1 MKNKHLLVISIL
13 SLLVFSLSACGVKN
27 KNKDTL
33 TETKPSTI
41 ENNNIKNAPL
51 DTQLPVRFQNPGFI
65 VPTGDNEQ
73 KNLGEKDD
81 SSEIKVG
88 ATIKSTGGPIPLVEI
103 LKRLA
108 AFKKMNVS
116 YNSDVNR
123 FTTVDVDIS
132 ADDNFFDA
140 ISNIIRQADY
150 YYEINEKTI
159 IIGNKKTKTYQ
170 IGVPFMAGGYNTTV
184 GGNFLTTK
192 NSDTGTE
199 GIIKITSS
207 ENKFNIWENIENNLQ
222 VILGVIVSS
231 SEYVSTIE
239 AEQDK
244 KHNAKGE
251 GGVPLAEDGTTDINI
266 NQGLTGEQKLQ
277 SEKEA
282 KGKAEYRD
290 KLQKLTRQTAEDGSF
305 FVIDK
310 SVGLITVTAK
320 PNILKNVDDYLENL
334 KKELYRQVS
343 IEAKIIEVYLSDN
356 SKIGL
361 DWSGVL
367 KDFSIGGKAFFG
379 TAGFGTEE
387 TGTDGQVYP
396 WIETKGDAESP
407 TRFISK
413 VALSPVTFN
422 VILNALNEQ
431 GDTNVLANPR
441 VTVLNG
447 QPALISVGRDVAYV
461 KSVTKTV
468 DTVADQ
474 ETYTAETDNVVEGV
488 ALGVMASIVNDK
500 KVVLHLTPL
509 TTNLKNGIVGYRSF
523 GNEGLEVGLPEVSVR
538 QMSTMVEVENGE
550 MLIIGGLIDSVE
562 GTKGSFAPVVGSI
575 PIIKYLFGVEE
586 KTKQKRELVILLT
599 PKVI

>member
-1 MKNKHLLVISIL
+1 MKNKQLFAFSIL
-13 SLLVFSLSACGVKN
+13 SLLIFSLSACGVKN
-27 KNKDTL
+27 KKQDTP
-33 TETKPSTI
+33 TDTKPSTI
-41 ENNNIKNAPL
+41 ENNDIKNAPL
-51 DTQLPVRFQNPGFI
+51 DTQLPVRFQSPGFI
-65 VPTGDNEQ
+65 IPTSDDEQ

-88 ATIKSTGGPIPLVEI
+88 ATIKSTGGPIRLVEI
-103 LKRLA
+103 LKKLA

-132 ADDNFFDA
+132 AEDNFFDA
-140 ISNIIRQADY
+140 ILNIIRQADY

-170 IGVPFMAGGYNTTV
+170 IGVPFMAGEYNTTV

-192 NSDTGTE
+192 NSNTGTE
-199 GIIKITSS
+199 GIIKVTSS
-207 ENKFNIWENIENNLQ
+207 GNKFDIWDNIEKNLQ

-231 SEYVSTIE
+231 AEYVGSVQ
-239 AEQDK
+239 AEQEK
-244 KHNAKGE
+244 KHSAQSDNASLGE
-251 GGVPLAEDGTTDINI
+251 EGTTNINI
-266 NQGLTGEQKLQ
+266 NEGDTGKSKLA

-282 KGKAEYRD
+282 KGKAEFRD

-320 PNILKNVDDYLENL
+320 PNVLKNVDDYLENL
-334 KKELYRQVS
+334 KRELYRQVI

-361 DWSGVL
+361 DWSGIL
-367 KDFSIGGKAFFG
+367 EDFSIGGTAFFG
-379 TAGFGTEE
+379 TAGFGTED

-396 WIETKGDAESP
+396 WIETKGDVESP

-413 VALSPVTFN
+413 VALTPVTFN

-431 GDTNVLANPR
+431 GDTHVLANPK

-447 QPALISVGRDVAYV
+447 QPALISVGRDIAYI
-461 KSVTKTV
+461 KSVTKTI
-468 DTVADQ
+468 DKQNDQ
-474 ETYTAETDNVVEGV
+474 ESYSAETDNVVEGV

-509 TTNLKNGIVGYRSF
+509 TTNLKNGTVEYRSF
-523 GNEGLEVGLPEVSVR
+523 GNEGLVVGLPEVSVR

-562 GTKGSFAPVVGSI
+562 ETTGSFAPLVGSI

-586 KTKQKRELVILLT
+586 KIKEKRELVILLT

>member
-65 VPTGDNEQ
+65 VPTGDDEQ

-88 ATIKSTGGPIPLVEI
+88 ATIKSPGGPIPLVDI

-150 YYEINEKTI
+150 YYEIDERTI

-192 NSDTGTE
+192 SSSTGTE

-207 ENKFNIWENIENNLQ
+207 ENKFNIWENIETNLQ

-231 SEYVSTIE
+231 SEYVSSVE
-239 AEQDK
+239 AEQQKRQKSDSD
-244 KHNAKGE
+244 NA
-251 GGVPLAEDGTTDINI
+251 PLAEDGASNINI
-266 NQGLTGEQKLQ
+266 NQGNTGKSKLN

-282 KGKAEYRD
+282 KDKEQFTA

-320 PNILKNVDDYLENL
+320 PNILKNVDEYLNNL
-334 KKELYRQVS
+334 KKELYRQVV

-361 DWSGVL
+361 DWSSIL
-367 KDFSIGGKAFFG
+367 KDFSIGGTTFFG
-379 TAGFGTEE
+379 TAGFGTED

-396 WIETKGDAESP
+396 WIETKGDTESP

-413 VALSPVTFN
+413 VAFTPVTFN
-422 VILNALNEQ
+422 VMLNALNEQ
-431 GDTNVLANPR
+431 GDTHVLANPKI
-441 VTVLNG
+441 TVLNG
-447 QPALISVGRDVAYV
+447 QPALISVGRDVAYI
-461 KSVTKTV
+461 STV
-468 DTVADQ
+468 EKDVDADTN
-474 ETYTAETDNVVEGV
+474 ETTYTAKTDNVVEGV
-488 ALGVMASIVNDK
+488 ALGVMASIVDDK
-500 KVVLHLTPL
+500 KAVLHLTPL
-509 TTNLKNGIVGYRSF
+509 TTNLKNGTVEYKTF
-523 GNEGLEVGLPEVSVR
+523 GDEGLQVGLPEVSVR

-562 GTKGSFAPVVGSI
+562 GTKGSFAPIVGSI

-586 KTKQKRELVILLT
+586 KKKEKRELVILLT
-599 PKVI
+599 PRII

>member
-1 MKNKHLLVISIL
+1 MKNKELFTFFTL
-13 SLLVFSLSACGVKN
+13 SLLIISLGACGLKN
-27 KNKDTL
+27 KKHDPPK
-33 TETKPSTI
+33 ETKTSAI
-41 ENNNIKNAPL
+41 ENDTIKTAPL
-51 DTQLPVRFQNPGFI
+51 ETQLPVRFQNPGFI
-65 VPTGDNEQ
+65 VPTSDGEQ
-73 KNLGEKDD
+73 ENLGEQDD

-103 LKRLA
+103 LKKLA

-132 ADDNFFDA
+132 AEDNFFDA

-150 YYEINEKTI
+150 FYEINGRTI
-159 IIGNKKTKTYQ
+159 VIGNKKTKTYQ

-192 NSDTGTE
+192 NSSTGTE

-207 ENKFNIWENIENNLQ
+207 ENKFDIWENIEKNLQ
-222 VILGVIVSS
+222 VILGVIVTGD
-231 SEYVSTIE
+231 EYVSAIQ
-239 AEQDK
+239 AEEKRKQSSYG
-244 KHNAKGE
+244 NNVNLG
-251 GGVPLAEDGTTDINI
+251 EDGTTNINI
-266 NQGLTGEQKLQ
+266 NEGETGKSQLE
-277 SEKEA
+277 SEKETKA
-282 KGKAEYRD
+282 KEQLTS

-320 PNILKNVDDYLENL
+320 PNVLTNVDNYLGNL
-334 KKELYRQVS
+334 KKELYRQVI

-361 DWSGVL
+361 DWSSIL
-367 KDFSIGGKAFFG
+367 KDFSIGGTTFFG
-379 TAGFGTEE
+379 TAGFGTED

-396 WIETKGDAESP
+396 WIETKGDVESP

-413 VALSPVTFN
+413 VALTPVTFN
-422 VILNALNEQ
+422 VMLNALNEQ
-431 GDTNVLANPR
+431 GDTHVLANPKI
-441 VTVLNG
+441 TVLNG
-447 QPALISVGRDVAYV
+447 QPALISVGRDVAYI
-461 KSVTKTV
+461 STV
-468 DTVADQ
+468 EKDVDADTN
-474 ETYTAETDNVVEGV
+474 ETTYTAKTDNVVEGV
-488 ALGVMASIVNDK
+488 ALGVMASIVDDK
-500 KVVLHLTPL
+500 KAVLHLTPL
-509 TTNLKNGIVGYRSF
+509 TTNLKNGTVAYKTF
-523 GNEGLEVGLPEVSVR
+523 GDEGLQVGLPEVSVR

-562 GTKGSFAPVVGSI
+562 ETKGSFAPLVGSI

-586 KTKQKRELVILLT
+586 KTKEKRELVILLT
-599 PKVI
+599 PRII

>member
-1 MKNKHLLVISIL
+1 MKNKQLFAFSIL
-13 SLLVFSLSACGVKN
+13 SLLIFSLSACGVKN
-27 KNKDTL
+27 KKQDTP
-33 TETKPSTI
+33 TDTKPSTI
-41 ENNNIKNAPL
+41 ENNDIKKAPL

-65 VPTGDNEQ
+65 IPTSDDEQ

-88 ATIKSTGGPIPLVEI
+88 ATIKSPGGPIPLVDI

-150 YYEINEKTI
+150 YYEIDERTI

-192 NSDTGTE
+192 SSSTGTE

-207 ENKFNIWENIENNLQ
+207 ENKFNIWENIETNLQ

-231 SEYVSTIE
+231 SEYVSSVE
-239 AEQDK
+239 AEQQKRQKSDSD
-244 KHNAKGE
+244 NA
-251 GGVPLAEDGTTDINI
+251 PLAEDGASNINI
-266 NQGLTGEQKLQ
+266 NQGNTGKSKLN

-282 KGKAEYRD
+282 KDKEQFTA

-320 PNILKNVDDYLENL
+320 PNILKNVDEYLNNL
-334 KKELYRQVS
+334 KKELYRQVV

-361 DWSGVL
+361 DWSSIL
-367 KDFSIGGKAFFG
+367 KDFSIGGATFFG
-379 TAGFGTEE
+379 TAGFGTED

-396 WIETKGDAESP
+396 WIETKGDTESP

-413 VALSPVTFN
+413 VALTPVTFN
-422 VILNALNEQ
+422 VMLNALNEQ
-431 GDTNVLANPR
+431 GDTHVLANPKI
-441 VTVLNG
+441 TVLNG
-447 QPALISVGRDVAYV
+447 QPALISVGRDVAYI
-461 KSVTKTV
+461 STV
-468 DTVADQ
+468 EKDVDADTN
-474 ETYTAETDNVVEGV
+474 ETTYTAKTDNVVEGV
-488 ALGVMASIVNDK
+488 ALGVMASIVDDK
-500 KVVLHLTPL
+500 KAVLHLTPL
-509 TTNLKNGIVGYRSF
+509 TTNLKNGTVEYKTF
-523 GNEGLEVGLPEVSVR
+523 GDEGLQVGLPEVSVR

-562 GTKGSFAPVVGSI
+562 GTKGSFAPIVGSI

-586 KTKQKRELVILLT
+586 KKKEKRELVILLT
-599 PKVI
+599 PRII